1 MNIPFDFIEKNKES
15 WNKRTPY
22 HIDSEFYDQ
31 NHFKLNPASLTNIEL
46 GLLGDIQNK
55 KILHLQCH
63 FGQDSISLAKLGAD
77 VTAVDFSNI
86 AINEAK
92 KLAVDLKLEIRF
104 IACNIYD
111 LSDYLDDTFDI
122 IYTSYGTIVWLPDL
136 IRWGEIISK
145 YLKPEGRFI
154 FVEFH
159 PLIHMFNEEFT
170 EIKYDYFNIKPIVEL
185 EHGTY
190 ADRTAPIHHETITW
204 NHSLSDILTAL
215 IKNNLTIED
224 FKEYDF
230 SPYNCFH
237 NLVEVAPKEFQFKN
251 TTVKWPLVFSL
262 SCIKK

>member
-31 NHFKLNPASLTNIEL
+31 NLFKLNPASLNNIEL
-46 GLLGDIQNK
+46 ELLGDIQNK

-77 VTAVDFSNI
+77 VTAV
-86 AINEAK
+86 E
-92 KLAVDLKLEIRF
+92 LEIRF

-159 PLIHMFNEEFT
+159 PLIHMFNEELT
-170 EIKYDYFNIKPIVEL
+170 EIKYDYFNTKPIVEL

-224 FKEYDF
+224 FKEYVF
-230 SPYNCFH
+230 SP
-237 NLVEVAPKEFQFKN
+237 P
-251 TTVKWPLVFSL
+251 
-262 SCIKK
+262 